1 MSKIDPRDLAHDLI
15 QRPIL
20 TEKATQNDGIKS
32 IYIRRSPQSDQAS
45 LSKQPVEAA
54 MFKVKVIGVN
64 TQNPP
69 RKKRRVG
76 KFVGFKPCYKRAT
89 VTFARRRVDPQTA
102 IPRSLANFGF

>member
-1 MSKIDPRDLAHDLI
+1 MSKIEKRDYADLI

-20 TEKATQNDGIKS
+20 TEKATRMMELNQFTFDVAPKATKPQIK
-32 IYIRRSPQSDQAS
+32 
-45 LSKQPVEAA
+45 AA
-54 MFKVKVIGVN
+54 IEELFKVKVIGVN

-89 VTFARRRVDPQTA
+89 VTLLDGDSIRKLLFPEV
-102 IPRSLANFGF
+102 